1 MWLRSL
7 LDDQRTN
14 TMSRTGSSRQSSDE
28 QRSMQDSI
36 CSDNLLAGITSIL
49 VGDDE
54 HSLKQQ
60 GCSVLATLAW
70 SNPRSSSRVATWPG
84 ILDAIAKII
93 SDPRH
98 EMAISQEQASLVL
111 GNCSANSKVAA
122 ETFAGHRGQYPPSF
136 DLLKVPNLPVP
147 TFPSSASA
155 SVCLP
160 SRDPTG
166 YLPTGHLYCL
176 WVSRIAHRS
185 KMCF

>member
-28 QRSMQDSI
+28 QRGMQDSI

-93 SDPRH
+93 SDPRQ

-155 SVCLP
+155 
-160 SRDPTG
+160 
-166 YLPTGHLYCL
+166 
-176 WVSRIAHRS
+176 
-185 KMCF
+185 